1 MPTPLELEQKFWK
14 SLKSDRTAM
23 LGLVDSHD
31 HYRPMTAQ
39 LDGDADDYKGDI
51 WFFSSKDTSLVSEL
65 NQGNKAM
72 VNFSSKGHDLFS
84 CVEGTLSLSNDRA
97 VIDRLW
103 NPFVAAWYEG
113 GKDDPKLALLQFKP
127 EHAQIWLDGSS
138 LIAGIK
144 VLFGADPKEEYK
156 DNVAKVRLG

>member
-1 MPTPLELEQKFWK
+1 MPTPQDLEAKFWK

-23 LGLVDSHD
+23 LGLSDSRD

-39 LDGDADDYKGDI
+39 LDGEADNYQGEI
-51 WFFSSKDTSLVSEL
+51 WFFTSTDSSLINGLSA
-65 NQGNKAM
+65 QNKAM
-72 VNFSSKGHDLFS
+72 MNFSSKGHDLFS
-84 CVEGTLSLSNDRA
+84 CVEGTLSVNNDRG

-127 EHAQIWLDGSS
+127 AHAQIWLDGSS

-144 VLFGADPKEEYK
+144 ILFGTDPKEEYK
-156 DNVAKVRLG
+156 DNVAKIKMA